1 MRWPWKRRGITRDEA
16 NESKA
21 HLAEVRATEPVVE
34 HTIAVRRAT
43 KNRNGFG
50 PLFAEALP
58 KREKP

>member
-16 NESKA
+16 RQSRS
-21 HLAEVRATEPVVE
+21 HLAEVQQMEQVVDF
-34 HTIAVRRAT
+34 TLQRRRAT

-58 KREKP
+58 KRERQ

>member
-16 NESKA
+16 NESRS
-21 HLAEVRATEPVVE
+21 HLAEVQHMEVVVD
-34 HTIAVRRAT
+34 HTLARRRAT

-58 KREKP
+58 KREQQ